1 MEEAQKQAS
10 KQAKDILERA
20 KMAAAIFSQF
30 DQPQTD
36 ALVETV
42 FKAAFKNRVKLAR
55 MAHEETRLGVF
66 EHKVLKNVVATQL
79 VYEDIRSE
87 KTVGV
92 ISWDQRS
99 GIMEIAQPL
108 GPILAV
114 TPVTNP
120 TSTILFKIL
129 IALKTR
135 NPIIITPHK
144 KAVECSREA
153 ARICYE
159 AALAVDAPEDCIQC
173 IEHPSRELTYA
184 LMTDPDMALVL
195 ATGGPSLVKAA
206 YSSGTPAIGV
216 GPGNVPVFV
225 CSSADIPFS
234 VKSII
239 YSKTFDNGTIC
250 ASEQAVVVEQPIVEE
265 VVREFTRQ
273 GCYFMNPEEIRRVEK
288 VAVTPETGLMTA
300 EIIGQSVD
308 RIAEMAGISVP
319 KGTKILMARLEGVG
333 PEHPLSGEVLA
344 PILAFYV
351 GKDFNEGIKLC
362 IDINYLS
369 GVGHT
374 ASIYSNNEERIREY
388 GQLMNAGRIVV
399 NTPSAPGA
407 VGGIFNN
414 LHPSLTL
421 GCGTGG
427 KNITT
432 ENITAGHLLNIQ
444 RICRRRDNE
453 KWRVF
458 PQEYYFDEAMDPED
472 ILKLYSMNQ

>member
-1 MEEAQKQAS
+1 MENAQEHAN
-10 KQAKDILERA
+10 DLLERA

-30 DQPQTD
+30 DQAQTD

-55 MAHEETRLGVF
+55 MACEETGLGVF

-79 VYEDIRSE
+79 VYEDIRNE

-92 ISWDQRS
+92 ISWDRRS

-120 TSTILFKIL
+120 TSTTLFKIL

-144 KAVECSREA
+144 KAVGCSREA

-173 IEHPSRELTYA
+173 VEHPSRDLTHA

-216 GPGNVPVFV
+216 GPGNVPVYI
-225 CSSADIPFS
+225 CPSADIPFA
-234 VKSII
+234 VENII

-250 ASEQAVVVEQPIVEE
+250 ASEQAVVVEQSIAEE
-265 VVREFTRQ
+265 VEQEFTRQ
-273 GCYFMNPEEIRRVEK
+273 GCYFMTPEEIRRVEK
-288 VAVTPETGLMTA
+288 VAVNPETGLMTA

-308 RIAEMAGISVP
+308 RIAEMAGISAP
-319 KGTKILMARLEGVG
+319 RGAKILMARLEGVG
-333 PEHPLSGEVLA
+333 PEYPLSGEVLA

-374 ASIYSNNEERIREY
+374 ASIYSNDEERIREF

-407 VGGIFNN
+407 VGGMFNN
-414 LHPSLTL
+414 LHTSMTL

-432 ENITAGHLLNIQ
+432 ENITASHLLNIQ

-453 KWRVF
+453 KWRAF
-458 PQEYYFDEAMDPED
+458 PQERYWDETMDPED
-472 ILKLYSMNQ
+472 ILRLYNMNR